1 MLQLYRL
8 TNTDIVTLENENKEL
23 DNRIAYLNNILNSDE
38 VLRKVIIDQLKGI
51 KKKYPMPRLSKIR
64 DEVQEIKIDEKAMI
78 LSEDINVSITRDGYI
93 KRISNRSIKASE
105 GIPFGKKE
113 NDYLVSMYQANTLD
127 HLLLFTDAGNYLF
140 IPVHKIEEFKWKDA
154 GKHVS
159 YLVKL
164 NAGEKIIGTIL
175 VKDFKKPQ
183 DLHKM
188 TQLVACSVAG
198 VLDRYGIKAKIKWP
212 NDIYVDD
219 LKICGILVEAIYQ
232 TDLEGVVVGVGLN
245 VNSINGDYAS
255 MKMKTGQTYQVKSLM
270 IAMLTY
276 FKIYYSLYQ
285 QGSYDKILDY
295 ANDIAYLKDKQ
306 VEFQDYGLVT
316 FTKLNENGTVNFVD
330 SNHREHNILI
340 NEISLHKD

>member
-1 MLQLYRL
+1 MSY
-8 TNTDIVTLENENKEL
+8 IEL
-23 DNRIAYLNNILNSDE
+23 DE
-38 VLRKVIIDQLKGI
+38 VD
-51 KKKYPMPRLSKIR
+51 S
-64 DEVQEIKIDEKAMI
+64 
-78 LSEDINVSITRDGYI
+78 T
-93 KRISNRSIKASE
+93 
-105 GIPFGKKE
+105 
-113 NDYLVSMYQANTLD
+113 NDYVKRNLNKLPNLSVVRCNYQTNGRGRNGHVWQSKNGD
-127 HLLLFTDAGNYLF
+127 DLLM
-140 IPVHKIEEFKWKDA
+140 
-154 GKHVS
+154 S
-159 YLVKL
+159 
-164 NAGEKIIGTIL
+164 IL

-198 VLDRYGIKAKIKWP
+198 LLDRYGIKAKIKWP

-276 FKIYYSLYQ
+276 FKIYYSLY
-285 QGSYDKILDY
+285 DKILDY

>member
-1 MLQLYRL
+1 MSY
-8 TNTDIVTLENENKEL
+8 IEL
-23 DNRIAYLNNILNSDE
+23 DE
-38 VLRKVIIDQLKGI
+38 VD
-51 KKKYPMPRLSKIR
+51 S
-64 DEVQEIKIDEKAMI
+64 
-78 LSEDINVSITRDGYI
+78 T
-93 KRISNRSIKASE
+93 
-105 GIPFGKKE
+105 
-113 NDYLVSMYQANTLD
+113 NDYVKRNLNKLPNLSVVRCNYQTNGRGRNGHVWQSKNGD
-127 HLLLFTDAGNYLF
+127 DLLM
-140 IPVHKIEEFKWKDA
+140 
-154 GKHVS
+154 S
-159 YLVKL
+159 
-164 NAGEKIIGTIL
+164 IL

-198 VLDRYGIKAKIKWP
+198 VLGIGQVAGLEARIKWP

>member
-1 MLQLYRL
+1 
-8 TNTDIVTLENENKEL
+8 
-23 DNRIAYLNNILNSDE
+23 
-38 VLRKVIIDQLKGI
+38 
-51 KKKYPMPRLSKIR
+51 
-64 DEVQEIKIDEKAMI
+64 
-78 LSEDINVSITRDGYI
+78 
-93 KRISNRSIKASE
+93 
-105 GIPFGKKE
+105 
-113 NDYLVSMYQANTLD
+113 MYQANTLD

-198 VLDRYGIKAKIKWP
+198 LLDRYGIKAKIKWP

-306 VEFQDYGLVT
+306 VEF
-316 FTKLNENGTVNFVD
+316 
-330 SNHREHNILI
+330 
-340 NEISLHKD
+340 

>member
-1 MLQLYRL
+1 MSY
-8 TNTDIVTLENENKEL
+8 IEL
-23 DNRIAYLNNILNSDE
+23 DE
-38 VLRKVIIDQLKGI
+38 VD
-51 KKKYPMPRLSKIR
+51 S
-64 DEVQEIKIDEKAMI
+64 
-78 LSEDINVSITRDGYI
+78 T
-93 KRISNRSIKASE
+93 
-105 GIPFGKKE
+105 
-113 NDYLVSMYQANTLD
+113 NDYVKRNLNKLPNLSVVRCNYQTNGRGRNGHVWQSKNGD
-127 HLLLFTDAGNYLF
+127 DLLM
-140 IPVHKIEEFKWKDA
+140 
-154 GKHVS
+154 S
-159 YLVKL
+159 
-164 NAGEKIIGTIL
+164 IL

-198 VLDRYGIKAKIKWP
+198 LLDRYGRKAKIKWP

-306 VEFQDYGLVT
+306 L
-316 FTKLNENGTVNFVD
+316 
-330 SNHREHNILI
+330 SLI
-340 NEISLHKD
+340 HI

>member
-1 MLQLYRL
+1 MSY
-8 TNTDIVTLENENKEL
+8 IEL
-23 DNRIAYLNNILNSDE
+23 DE
-38 VLRKVIIDQLKGI
+38 VD
-51 KKKYPMPRLSKIR
+51 S
-64 DEVQEIKIDEKAMI
+64 
-78 LSEDINVSITRDGYI
+78 T
-93 KRISNRSIKASE
+93 
-105 GIPFGKKE
+105 
-113 NDYLVSMYQANTLD
+113 NDYVKRNLNKLPNLSVVRCNYQTNGRGRNGHVWQSKNGD
-127 HLLLFTDAGNYLF
+127 DLLM
-140 IPVHKIEEFKWKDA
+140 
-154 GKHVS
+154 S
-159 YLVKL
+159 
-164 NAGEKIIGTIL
+164 IL

-198 VLDRYGIKAKIKWP
+198 LLDRYGIKAKIKCP

>member
-1 MLQLYRL
+1 MSY
-8 TNTDIVTLENENKEL
+8 IEL
-23 DNRIAYLNNILNSDE
+23 DE
-38 VLRKVIIDQLKGI
+38 VD
-51 KKKYPMPRLSKIR
+51 S
-64 DEVQEIKIDEKAMI
+64 
-78 LSEDINVSITRDGYI
+78 T
-93 KRISNRSIKASE
+93 
-105 GIPFGKKE
+105 
-113 NDYLVSMYQANTLD
+113 NDYVKRNLNKLPNLSVVRCNYQTN
-127 HLLLFTDAGNYLF
+127 GRGRN
-140 IPVHKIEEFKWKDA
+140 
-154 GKHVS
+154 GHVWQS
-159 YLVKL
+159 K
-164 NAGEKIIGTIL
+164 NG
-175 VKDFKKPQ
+175 D
-183 DLHKM
+183 KM

-198 VLDRYGIKAKIKWP
+198 LLDRYGIKAKIKWP

>member
-1 MLQLYRL
+1 MSY
-8 TNTDIVTLENENKEL
+8 IEL
-23 DNRIAYLNNILNSDE
+23 DE
-38 VLRKVIIDQLKGI
+38 VD
-51 KKKYPMPRLSKIR
+51 S
-64 DEVQEIKIDEKAMI
+64 
-78 LSEDINVSITRDGYI
+78 T
-93 KRISNRSIKASE
+93 
-105 GIPFGKKE
+105 
-113 NDYLVSMYQANTLD
+113 NDYVKRNLNKLPNLSVVRCNYQTNGRGHVWQSKNGD
-127 HLLLFTDAGNYLF
+127 DLLM
-140 IPVHKIEEFKWKDA
+140 
-154 GKHVS
+154 S
-159 YLVKL
+159 
-164 NAGEKIIGTIL
+164 IL

-198 VLDRYGIKAKIKWP
+198 LLDRYGIKAKIKWP

>member
-1 MLQLYRL
+1 MSY
-8 TNTDIVTLENENKEL
+8 IEL
-23 DNRIAYLNNILNSDE
+23 DE
-38 VLRKVIIDQLKGI
+38 VD
-51 KKKYPMPRLSKIR
+51 S
-64 DEVQEIKIDEKAMI
+64 
-78 LSEDINVSITRDGYI
+78 T
-93 KRISNRSIKASE
+93 
-105 GIPFGKKE
+105 
-113 NDYLVSMYQANTLD
+113 NDYVKRNLNKLPNLSVVRCNYQTNGRGRNGHVWQSKNCD
-127 HLLLFTDAGNYLF
+127 DLLM
-140 IPVHKIEEFKWKDA
+140 
-154 GKHVS
+154 S
-159 YLVKL
+159 
-164 NAGEKIIGTIL
+164 IL

-198 VLDRYGIKAKIKWP
+198 LLDRYGIKAKIKWP